1 MFESLQFLT
10 QGWILTILS
19 SSLCVLGTLIIYFDD
34 LYYLI
39 FPKFITSRYKFQ
51 LKENYSFLNGSLAL
65 SSGCLILTALYRL
78 LPEAS
83 KYLSMSNQEANAE
96 YLTKRWQQIYL
107 MSSYFGGILICASF
121 NFALHLLTSESVVH
135 CNHGNTVKEEQD
147 HGMREVGHN
156 HSHSHQHSH
165 ANFEADANSAKSSNN
180 RDENAVQD
188 FVVDERPVE
197 VQVHETETTPLIR
210 ATVKSKKSFIQLF
223 LNDEVAGECKGYTSA
238 ELCTYHHHEHER
250 GKDRLHFCEIPQ
262 LRREEEDQEE
272 EEEGEDS
279 RGHSHSHSHSHPHS
293 HSHSHSHSQ
302 DGSRTPH
309 REPTLYSNQSHHSH
323 EVDHHHHVNSPLSR
337 LFLIGVETALAIT
350 LHKLPEGFIT
360 YVTSE
365 TNPKLGFSIFVS
377 LILHNYTEGFSMCL
391 PLFYA
396 MSTTKYAKLKAVSIS
411 ALLGGI
417 SQPLGALLGYVFLK
431 INSHKYDLQALHFIF
446 GITMAVTS
454 GFLTVVALTMF
465 GSAVAFG
472 GNMNFVISWCI
483 VGIMLIGLSTVFSS

>member
-1 MFESLQFLT
+1 MLQSFEFLS

-39 FPKFITSRYKFQ
+39 CPRFITSRYKFK
-51 LKENYSFLNGSLAL
+51 LKENYLFLNGSLAL
-65 SSGCLILTALYRL
+65 SSGCLIITSLYRL

-83 KYLSMSNQEANAE
+83 KYLSKLNSEEDAE
-96 YLTKRWQQIYL
+96 HLSRQWQQIYL
-107 MSSYFGGILICASF
+107 MSGYFGGILICACF

-135 CNHGNTVKEEQD
+135 CNHGNPVKEED
-147 HGMREVGHN
+147 EGMQEVHHN
-156 HSHSHQHSH
+156 HHSHSHLHTH
-165 ANFEADANSAKSSNN
+165 ANFDSPADASSPKSSSSAHDN
-180 RDENAVQD
+180 EVLEY
-188 FVVDERPVE
+188 VVEQRPVE
-197 VQVHETETTPLIR
+197 VEVHETETTPLIR
-210 ATVKSKKSFIQLF
+210 ATLKPRKSLIQLF
-223 LNDEVAGECKGYTSA
+223 LNDEAAGECKGYTSA
-238 ELCTYHHHEHER
+238 ELCTYHHHEHDHGAE
-250 GKDRLHFCEIPQ
+250 GLHFCEIPQ
-262 LRREEEDQEE
+262 LTNHDHREDEEEEEEEDQL
-272 EEEGEDS
+272 
-279 RGHSHSHSHSHPHS
+279 HSHTH
-293 HSHSHSHSQ
+293 
-302 DGSRTPH
+302 DGRG
-309 REPTLYSNQSHHSH
+309 SHHEPIFNLNQLHYLH

-337 LFLIGVETALAIT
+337 LFLIGVETTLAIT

-365 TNPKLGFSIFVS
+365 TNPKLGLSIFVS

-417 SQPLGALLGYVFLK
+417 SQPLGALLGYIFLK
-431 INSHKYDLQALHFIF
+431 VNSNKYDVHALHLIF
-446 GITMAVTS
+446 GITMAITS

-465 GSAVAFG
+465 GSSVAFG